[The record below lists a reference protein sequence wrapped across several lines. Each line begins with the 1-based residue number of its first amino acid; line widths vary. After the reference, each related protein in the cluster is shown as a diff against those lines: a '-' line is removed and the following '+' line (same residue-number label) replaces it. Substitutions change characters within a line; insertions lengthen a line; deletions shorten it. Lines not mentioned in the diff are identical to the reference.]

1 MKQLRGL
8 YAQMFF
14 TFRTTLIL
22 NKKAQIKRILKH
34 MSMQFQGYLPFKNEE
49 TNVSSTKQ
57 SIVQYMVLAVFG
69 G

>member
-1 MKQLRGL
+1 
-8 YAQMFF
+8 
-14 TFRTTLIL
+14 
-22 NKKAQIKRILKH
+22 